1 MTIVTRIPRFSLALL
16 ALPLLLSASA
26 WATGSPGLSSQLVSG
41 RAAARVQQQV
51 LSRGS
56 QAFRRIVRRPKRVS
70 NQDREAIAL
79 LSPTQ
84 RAELLKDLPGFK
96 LKRVSFAAT
105 SGAGRVD
112 KMRLSVKPG
121 SRQLKILAQ
130 VMGPNTLGL
139 LPAKNHSYSVWY
151 DQVVDLYFS
160 DMQPLRPGS
169 KPIFPIW
176 LSSSEAERM
185 DRLYTLG
192 IGNGFSP
199 VFGKAKVHGRPA
211 AWPPVSLSQRST
223 ANSCTTCFH
232 RMPLGER
239 KAQYSWIDSL
249 EQAVANAPLA
259 RRITDGEGLLASLN
273 GKSDAQISST
283 FAALKRAL
291 PGQDSHLTEL
301 KSWVQLYRRQIPGFP
316 LELMHRAS
324 VGQLAGLT
332 GDHPGP
338 GNTRKAIRGSTSPRV
353 GLEIKFENTR

>member
-1 MTIVTRIPRFSLALL
+1 M
-16 ALPLLLSASA
+16 LLLFMG
-26 WATGSPGLSSQLVSG
+26 GSPPVKGEPALFSQLVSG
-41 RAAARVQQQV
+41 RAPARVQQQV
-51 LSRGS
+51 LSRGR
-56 QAFRRIVRRPKRVS
+56 QAFQRIVRRPEQVS
-70 NQDREAIAL
+70 NQDRQAIAL

-105 SGAGRVD
+105 GGTGRVD
-112 KMRLSVKPG
+112 KMRLTVKPG
-121 SRQLKILAQ
+121 SRQLRILSQ

-176 LSSSEAERM
+176 LSSSEAKRM
-185 DRLYTLG
+185 DRLYRLG
-192 IGNGFSP
+192 IGNGFSQ
-199 VFGKAKVHGRPA
+199 VFGKAKMYGRPA
-211 AWPPVSLSQRST
+211 VWPPASLSQRST
-223 ANSCTTCFH
+223 ANSCTSCFH

-239 KAQYSWIDSL
+239 NAAYSWIDSL
-249 EQAVANAPLA
+249 ERAVAHAPLA
-259 RRITDGEGLLASLN
+259 RRITDGKGLLASLN

-283 FAALKRAL
+283 FTTLKRAL
-291 PGQDSHLTEL
+291 PGQDSRLDEL

-316 LELMHRAS
+316 LELMHRKS
-324 VGQLAGLT
+324 VGQLAALA

-353 GLEIKFENTR
+353 GLEIKFQSAP